1 VKYQLRAG
9 GGTGEG
15 AAGYAARMRL
25 WIMAVLFLAACAK
38 PTATTGAPV
47 TTCTKS
53 GDSCQY
59 AEGKIGVCTA
69 NGMDCDGGAAC
80 LVCMSLH

>member
-1 VKYQLRAG
+1 MLVSS
-9 GGTGEG
+9 
-15 AAGYAARMRL
+15 
-25 WIMAVLFLAACAK
+25 ACAK
-38 PTATTGAPV
+38 PLATTSAPV
-47 TTCTKS
+47 GKCAKA
-53 GDSCQY
+53 GESCEY